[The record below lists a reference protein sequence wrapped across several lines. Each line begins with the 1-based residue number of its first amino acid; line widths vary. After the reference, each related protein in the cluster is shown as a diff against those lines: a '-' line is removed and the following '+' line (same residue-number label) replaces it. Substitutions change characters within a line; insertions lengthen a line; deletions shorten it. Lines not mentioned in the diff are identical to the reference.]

1 MLEVSQTQVR
11 DVMVPRSQM
20 VVLERDAPKAE
31 ILKTIVE
38 SGHSR
43 YPVIGEDRDEVIGV
57 LLAKDILRHFVET
70 PDQEFDLRSFIRPAI
85 VIPESKRLNTLL
97 KEFRISR
104 NHLAIVVDEYGATAG
119 LLTIEDVLEE
129 IVGEIGDEYD
139 AQEAEPIQK
148 QDGNRFQVL
157 ALTRIE
163 DFNKYFGSELS
174 DEDYDTVG
182 GLVMYELGRLPAARR
197 ERQPRRL
204 PLQGAA
210 GRPPPSAYARSH
222 ARNRR
227 LRPVDGRRHLSV
239 QAPRRVPDR
248 PRPLQRGLAGLAL
261 PLAFAPFGLYFIA
274 PLVARDSLL
283 VVECGAARGGVARVL
298 VRRGGLRGRHLV
310 DLRQR
315 APGRRHAAAR
325 GAAPARRAHRDH
337 GGVDR
342 RRAAISSARLRGASL
357 RVQRLPVDAR
367 ALGARRVAAGLGA
380 DRVPVAEHRLR
391 ADRRAA
397 RRLGAASAASTR

>member
-1 MLEVSQTQVR
+1 MNENELLPESEDDEPTLYGRLRRLLKGEPATREDIVDFLKEGHWSAVLDPDEIAMIQGVLAVSETQVR

-20 VVLERDAPKAE
+20 VVLELETPKPE
-31 ILKTIVE
+31 LLRNIVE

-43 YPVIGEDRDEVIGV
+43 YPVIGTDRDDVIGV

-70 PDQEFDLRSFIRPAI
+70 PDQDFDLRRFIRPAI

-163 DFNKYFGSELS
+163 DFNRYFDTALK

-182 GLVMYELGRLPAARR
+182 GLVMYELGRLP
-197 ERQPRRL
+197 
-204 PLQGAA
+204 
-210 GRPPPSAYARSH
+210 
-222 ARNRR
+222 
-227 LRPVDGRRHLSV
+227 
-239 QAPRRVPDR
+239 
-248 PRPLQRGLAGLAL
+248 
-261 PLAFAPFGLYFIA
+261 
-274 PLVARDSLL
+274 
-283 VVECGAARGGVARVL
+283 
-298 VRRGGLRGRHLV
+298 RRGETV
-310 DLRQR
+310 SS
-315 APGRRHAAAR
+315 
-325 GAAPARRAHRDH
+325 
-337 GGVDR
+337 GGFRFKVLLADR
-342 RRAAISSARLRGASL
+342 RRLHMLEVTPEPAE
-357 RVQRLPVDAR
+357 
-367 ALGARRVAAGLGA
+367 AG
-380 DRVPVAEHRLR
+380 
-391 ADRRAA
+391 
-397 RRLGAASAASTR
+397 